1 MSTEEAD
8 LASLRTELRG
18 WLDQHCPASLRAAAD
33 GGKRSQPTAAERAT
47 WLEVCASRGYTTP
60 SWPKEYGGGGLA
72 KAELRVLQEEV
83 ARIGAQ
89 IPPVSF
95 FGTAMLG
102 PVLLEFGNEDQKK
115 EHLPRITSGEIQW
128 CQGYSEPGAGSDLA
142 GLQTRAVLDGDQY
155 VINGSKIWT
164 TGANHA
170 DWMFCLVRTDPQAPK
185 HDGISFILFDLKSP
199 GVTISPI
206 RLISG
211 ESDFCQVFFE
221 DVRAEARNLVGPLN
235 GGWTI
240 AKRLLQH
247 ERQMLSGGMP
257 GGAPAGPAARKKK
270 KGAPKE
276 VPAPTSALAEST
288 RPYLGDVDGRLAEAT
303 LRDRITQYELDSL
316 CFGLTLRRSGE
327 EARAGQG
334 PGAATSMFKLYAS
347 EMNKRRGEIQMAVR
361 GASALGWEGE
371 GFTPGELMETRGWL
385 RSKGNSIE
393 GGTSEVQLNVI
404 AKRVLGLPD

>member
-1 MSTEEAD
+1 MSTDATLD
-8 LASLRTELRG
+8 AFRDDVRG
-18 WLDQHCPASLRAAAD
+18 WLEENCPAALRLGSQTPATAD
-33 GGKRSQPTAAERAT
+33 DHKA
-47 WLEVCASRGYTTP
+47 WLKACASRGFTTP
-60 SWPKEYGGGGLA
+60 TWPSEYGGGGLDKPQA
-72 KAELRVLQEEV
+72 QILQEETR
-83 ARIGAQ
+83 RIGTNLAG
-89 IPPVSF
+89 VSF

-102 PVLLEFGNEDQKK
+102 PVLLEFGNESQKQ
-115 EHLPRITSGEIQW
+115 EHLPKITNGEINW

-155 VINGSKIWT
+155 IINGSKIWT

-170 DWMFCLVRTDPQAPK
+170 DWMFCLVRTDPDAPK
-185 HDGISFILFDLKSP
+185 HDGISFILFDLRQP

-206 RLISG
+206 LLISG
-211 ESDFCQVFFE
+211 ESDFCQVFFG
-221 DVRAEARNLVGPLN
+221 DAKAKAENLVGPLN

-257 GGAPAGPAARKKK
+257 GGGPAAGADKK
-270 KGAPKE
+270 KGKGAKA
-276 VPAPTSALAEST
+276 VPAPTSLLAEGA
-288 RPYLGDVDGRLAEAT
+288 RPYLGELDGVLADPA
-303 LRDRITQYELDSL
+303 LRDRISQHELDDL

-327 EARAGQG
+327 EMKAGQG
-334 PGAATSMFKLYAS
+334 AGAATSMFKLYAS
-347 EMNKRRGEIQMAVR
+347 EMNKRRAEIQMAVR
-361 GASALGWEGE
+361 GSQALGWEGD
-371 GFTPGELMETRGWL
+371 GFNPNELMETRGWL